1 MKKIEIGDVLRCI
14 TDEEP
19 PFNNLKVGDE
29 VAVITINSYNDVLIE
44 FDGHRD
50 WCRIGDLYLNFENL
64 NKTTEG
70 EEVPEDVQFS
80 HMVKA
85 LAKSGEAIKAEMTAQ
100 NANLLHMVIGISG
113 ESGELL
119 SGVVGKEDIKVCR
132 DCKETKVIAD
142 YYSDSSKRDGHA
154 TICKACDLRI
164 KRDFGRT
171 KKGLIQKMYRNQ
183 ISSSEKRGHGVIGY
197 SREQLSCWLMEND
210 NFHKLF
216 DEWADS
222 GFIKDKT
229 PSIDRIDNSI
239 GYSFDN
245 IQLMTWL
252 ENKEKGHKDSMT
264 ERLSTGIPKRP
275 VAIFKDGEFL
285 SVTLSVREADRLT
298 GVHNGN
304 IPRMIKEGGV
314 SKKGFSFKYVD
325 EAEADQSVRKD
336 IAINITICASQ
347 LLDAV
352 KKAVIYQKPLDIVNV
367 IEELGDLEFYMEGL
381 RQELRITREETLQAT
396 IDKLAVRYKG
406 LKYSDTSAQERADKA

>member
-19 PFNNLKVGDE
+19 PFNNLKVGDKVE
-29 VAVITINSYNDVLIE
+29 VITINSYNDVLIE

-113 ESGELL
+113 EAGE
-119 SGVVGKEDIKVCR
+119 
-132 DCKETKVIAD
+132 
-142 YYSDSSKRDGHA
+142 
-154 TICKACDLRI
+154 
-164 KRDFGRT
+164 
-171 KKGLIQKMYRNQ
+171 
-183 ISSSEKRGHGVIGY
+183 
-197 SREQLSCWLMEND
+197 
-210 NFHKLF
+210 
-216 DEWADS
+216 
-222 GFIKDKT
+222 
-229 PSIDRIDNSI
+229 
-239 GYSFDN
+239 
-245 IQLMTWL
+245 
-252 ENKEKGHKDSMT
+252 
-264 ERLSTGIPKRP
+264 
-275 VAIFKDGEFL
+275 
-285 SVTLSVREADRLT
+285 
-298 GVHNGN
+298 
-304 IPRMIKEGGV
+304 
-314 SKKGFSFKYVD
+314 
-325 EAEADQSVRKD
+325 
-336 IAINITICASQ
+336 